1 MSIMGVDMMKSE
13 ILVAAIAASL
23 TLGAA
28 DYGIVMT
35 KTDDGMQSMAAKELK
50 HHLALKADE
59 VPYRFVFG
67 KPDGAPEAKAF
78 ESRYLVKDGAVW
90 FWGDDGGKGSVDFG
104 DNRGTINTQRKGSLF
119 AVELFARKEL
129 GMRFL
134 WPGEDGTV
142 VKKVAKLVLPA
153 ESEGSFVSTMPM
165 AKIRNY
171 PCYSAV
177 EYAQLKGIM
186 PKALYDAPSGNDHA
200 SRALWQ
206 DRNLLQDREYLSYG
220 HAYTKWWDR
229 FHETHPEY
237 LNLHVDPK
245 TGEVVRGYYRGG
257 AQPSNIKLCVSC
269 EGTVDQVVADWKAAG
284 AGKFLN
290 VCENDWTFWCECE
303 NCRRLDEPMS
313 TVEDVAAN
321 NVLLSDRYVS
331 FWNRIAAKAV
341 KVRPDVMLITY
352 AYSAYRLPPK
362 REKLAYPDNMLLGF
376 VFGETDDWRAALA
389 GWREAGMR
397 HFFNRPN
404 FLHYMCSI
412 PRGLDKWVFDQFHE
426 MRKLGM
432 WGCDFD
438 ANDNRLMEAPE
449 FYTIARLFSDPTVT
463 FEEIVDDYCSGF
475 GAAASEVKA
484 YFADVRRCGERARE
498 LAQTQGAERS
508 ADFDEPEKRSVPLGC
523 AYGRKESDLA
533 AQLEML
539 NAALR
544 KHALADDLEPI
555 ELKRLVQLR
564 LNAEQA
570 LLVYRFIVAVEGKP
584 VEELQRRADAL
595 QAFRVAHRDQLPDI
609 YSHVYRKWWGE
620 IRYWNQMHRRGAR

>member
-1 MSIMGVDMMKSE
+1 MASARKTIGVVV
-13 ILVAAIAASL
+13 VAAMGLSAFGFEIVQPEK
-23 TLGAA
+23 A
-28 DYGIVMT
+28 DARTRRAIG
-35 KTDDGMQSMAAKELK
+35 ELK
-50 HHLALKADE
+50 HHLALKAD
-59 VPYRFVFG
+59 VVQHRFVFA
-67 KPDGAPEAKAF
+67 KPADAPEVEAYSAHY
-78 ESRYLVKDGAVW
+78 RIDGGTVW
-90 FWGDDGGKGSVDFG
+90 FWGDDGGRGSLDFG
-104 DNRGTINTQRKGSLF
+104 DNRGTINTRRKGTLF

-129 GMRFL
+129 GMKFL

-153 ESEGSFVSTMPM
+153 KSEGTFVSTMPM

-171 PCYSAV
+171 PNYGAV
-177 EYAQLKGIM
+177 GYDGLKRIL
-186 PKALYDAPSGNDHA
+186 PRVLYDAPTGSDYD

-206 DRNLLQDREYLSYG
+206 DRNLLQDREHLSYG

-229 FHETHPEY
+229 FHESHPEY
-237 LNLHVDPK
+237 LNLHIDPK
-245 TGEVVRGYYRGG
+245 SGKEIRGYYRGR
-257 AQPSNIKLCVSC
+257 AKPSNIKLCVSC
-269 EGTVDQVVADWKAAG
+269 EGTVDQVIADWRAAG
-284 AGKFLN
+284 AGRFLN
-290 VCENDWTFWCECE
+290 VCENDWRFWCECE

-313 TVEDVAAN
+313 TVSDVAAGT
-321 NVLLSDRYVS
+321 VQMTDRYVN

-352 AYSAYRLPPK
+352 AYSDYRLPPK

-376 VFGETDDWRAALA
+376 VFGETLDWRAVLA
-389 GWREAGMR
+389 GWRKAGMR

-404 FLHYMCSI
+404 FLHYKCAI
-412 PRGLDKWVFDQFHE
+412 PRGLDRWVYDQFHE

-438 ANDNRLMEAPE
+438 ADDNRLMEAPE
-449 FYTIARLFSDPTVT
+449 FYTVARLFSDPTVS

-498 LAQTQGAERS
+498 LAQTNGAECS

-533 AQLEML
+533 GQLEML
-539 NAALR
+539 NATLQ
-544 KHALADDLEPI
+544 KHALANDLEAV

-570 LLVYRFIVAVEGKP
+570 LLAYRFIVAVEGKP

-609 YSHVYRKWWGE
+609 YSRVYANWWAE
-620 IRYWNQMHRRGAR
+620 SRYWNFYKERILSQGNNKE